1 MNIKN
6 LSVVFPFFN
15 ESLRV
20 GECLRNIQN
29 FNRKN
34 KLINC
39 EYVFVD
45 DGSTDN
51 TSNKIINFIKS
62 QKKKKKKFKLI
73 RLNKNSWKGEALN
86 RGINSCSNNWIL
98 TSDIDVSVSLI
109 QLNIWLKKKEK
120 FKNKKIYFGS
130 RNLSQSKVI

>member
-34 KLINC
+34 KLLNC

-45 DGSTDN
+45 DGSNDN
-51 TSNKIINFIKS
+51 TSNKIRNFIKS

-73 RLNKNSWKGEALN
+73 KLNENSGKGEALKK
-86 RGINSCSNNWIL
+86 GISSCNNDWIL
-98 TSDIDVSVSLI
+98 TSDIDMSVSLI
-109 QLNIWLKKKEK
+109 QLNIWFKKKDI
-120 FKNKKIYFGS
+120 FKKKIDLGAYAHTHV
-130 RNLSQSKVI
+130 NL

>member
-62 QKKKKKKFKLI
+62 QKKK
-73 RLNKNSWKGEALN
+73 E
-86 RGINSCSNNWIL
+86 
-98 TSDIDVSVSLI
+98 
-109 QLNIWLKKKEK
+109 
-120 FKNKKIYFGS
+120 KKI
-130 RNLSQSKVI
+130 

>member
-1 MNIKN
+1 MKIKN

-20 GECLRNIQN
+20 NECFKNIQN

-34 KLINC
+34 KLLNC

-45 DGSTDN
+45 DGSNDN
-51 TSNKIINFIKS
+51 TSNKIRNFIKS

-73 RLNKNSWKGEALN
+73 KLNENSGKGEALKK
-86 RGINSCSNNWIL
+86 GIFGAP
-98 TSDIDVSVSLI
+98 TFSV
-109 QLNIWLKKKEK
+109 
-120 FKNKKIYFGS
+120 NKKIFWGQD
-130 RNLSQSKVI
+130 RLSFAIDEAKK